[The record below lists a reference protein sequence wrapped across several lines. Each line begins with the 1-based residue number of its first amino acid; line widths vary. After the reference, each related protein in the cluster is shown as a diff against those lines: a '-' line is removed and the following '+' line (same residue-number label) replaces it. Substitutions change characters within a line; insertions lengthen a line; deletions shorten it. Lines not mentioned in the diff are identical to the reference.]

1 VFVIPD
7 FAWDKQYG
15 TLSNM
20 EKNVKAL
27 IFMIQGD
34 FAVSLRE

>member
-7 FAWDKQYG
+7 LAWDKQYG

-27 IFMIQGD
+27 IFMIQGELE
-34 FAVSLRE
+34 VSLRA